1 MHKAYYTLDL
11 SEAVMLKDHLVHNG
25 VAASVKNK
33 GAVRIPYEGIASE
46 IWIADDADGDEVRTL
61 IRDFLNRYGD
71 TPAISSWRCQSCREE
86 SPGEFEFCWSCGETR
101 HDES

>member
-46 IWIADDADGDEVRTL
+46 IWIADDADGEEVRAL
-61 IRDFLNRYGD
+61 IRDFLKRYSD

-86 SPGEFEFCWSCGETR
+86 NPSEFEFCWSCGETR
-101 HDES
+101 HDDS